1 MMVPIIV
8 LLIAFDSF
16 WPRWIA
22 LALFVAASITDYFD
36 GKIARAEGSITPLGQ
51 VMDPIADK
59 LLVVSTLVMLIAVD
73 SIAGHAI
80 IAALIIL
87 VREIVIAGMR
97 EFLAGSKIKLPV
109 SNLAKWK
116 TAVQMVALGFL
127 IVDQYGPWWS
137 DWLVKHS
144 IHYIG
149 DLLLWIA
156 AAFTAISGYS
166 YLRRG
171 LDYIQKLP
179 S

>member
-1 MMVPIIV
+1 MMVPLIV

-22 LALFVAASITDYFD
+22 LALFTAASITDYFD

-73 SIAGHAI
+73 SIAGLAI
-80 IAALIIL
+80 AAALIIL
-87 VREIVIAGMR
+87 VREIVIAGLR
-97 EFLAGSKIKLPV
+97 EFLAGSKITMPV
-109 SNLAKWK
+109 TSLAKWK
-116 TAVQMVALGFL
+116 TGFQMVALGFL

-137 DWLVKHS
+137 HWLPNHT

-149 DLLLWIA
+149 DGLLWL
-156 AAFTAISGYS
+156 AAFVTAVSGYS

-171 LDYIQKLP
+171 LGHIQKL
-179 S
+179 SS